1 VPEDQKKPLKSTVS
15 ESFTTVDDQIY
26 MENTSKGTHTA
37 VHCYNKKAESCETV
51 QVSEVGGAARKV
63 KTTSVSS
70 PVSCK
75 TDCKSAQVF
84 LVATSLPQ
92 ANMLNPV
99 KESPLMIPVMDS
111 QYLLEE
117 FLEMFESDTAN
128 DPSINND
135 IVMDQNW
142 LESFAECLNA

>member
-1 VPEDQKKPLKSTVS
+1 
-15 ESFTTVDDQIY
+15 
-26 MENTSKGTHTA
+26 M
-37 VHCYNKKAESCETV
+37 
-51 QVSEVGGAARKV
+51 
-63 KTTSVSS
+63 TSVSS

-75 TDCKSAQVF
+75 TDCKNAQVF
-84 LVATSLPQ
+84 LVPTSLPQ

>member
-1 VPEDQKKPLKSTVS
+1 
-15 ESFTTVDDQIY
+15 
-26 MENTSKGTHTA
+26 
-37 VHCYNKKAESCETV
+37 
-51 QVSEVGGAARKV
+51 
-63 KTTSVSS
+63 
-70 PVSCK
+70 
-75 TDCKSAQVF
+75 
-84 LVATSLPQ
+84 
-92 ANMLNPV
+92 
-99 KESPLMIPVMDS
+99 MIPVMDS